1 MLLAAS
7 DPYKTLVPQWV
18 GIAAAVGAA
27 VFFFLIALVVV
38 RFSKAIAGIVGAG
51 AGLVAASS
59 LLPWQHGLVDGQTIN
74 IDPWKKI
81 ASLGYTNSIQ
91 LWTGVKLPDTQWG
104 IALIGAAVL
113 MLIFGV
119 LPGRFALIAI
129 IPSLLVPYAFLHTMV
144 LVKEGERL
152 DVHNVGVGA
161 WAALGG
167 SALVILTV
175 LIRALQ
181 APRRASAQPA
191 YDQQQYNQQPQYDP
205 QQQYG
210 QQPGYGQPGYPQPGY
225 QQPQYG
231 QQPAYGQQQQY
242 GQPGYGQ
249 PAYGEPGYGQP
260 GYGQGG
266 YEQPRSYPDEPAPN
280 DGATQIVQSPFGQQP
295 PP

>member
-7 DPYKTLVPQWV
+7 DPYKTLIPQWA

-27 VFFFLIALVVV
+27 VFFFLIALAVV

-59 LLPWQHGLVDGQTIN
+59 LLPWQHGLVSGQTVN
-74 IDPWKKI
+74 IDAWKKI
-81 ASLGYTNSIQ
+81 TSRDYVNSIK

-119 LPGRFALIAI
+119 LPRRFGLLAI
-129 IPSLLVPYAFLHTMV
+129 IPSLLVPYAFLYTMV
-144 LVKEGERL
+144 LVKPVDRL

-175 LIRALQ
+175 FIRALQ
-181 APRRASAQPA
+181 APRRAGAQPA
-191 YDQQQYNQQPQYDP
+191 YDQQQYNQQPQYD
-205 QQQYG
+205 
-210 QQPGYGQPGYPQPGY
+210 

-231 QQPAYGQQQQY
+231 QPLAYGQPGYAQPGYGQQQHGQQPPY
-242 GQPGYGQ
+242 GQQAQYGQ
-249 PAYGEPGYGQP
+249 PAYGDP

-280 DGATQIVQSPFGQQP
+280 DGTTQIVQSPFGQP

>member
-7 DPYKTLVPQWV
+7 DPYKTLIPQWA

-59 LLPWQHGLVDGQTIN
+59 LLPWQHGLISGQTVN
-74 IDPWKKI
+74 IDAWKKI
-81 ASLGYTNSIQ
+81 TSTDYVNSIK

-104 IALIGAAVL
+104 IALIGTALL

-119 LPGRFALIAI
+119 LPGRFGLLAI
-129 IPSLLVPYAFLHTMV
+129 IPSLLVPYAFLYTMV
-144 LVKEGERL
+144 LVKQADRL

-181 APRRASAQPA
+181 APRRASARPA

-249 PAYGEPGYGQP
+249 PAYGEPGYGQ
-260 GYGQGG
+260 GG

-280 DGATQIVQSPFGQQP
+280 DGTTQIVQSPFGQQP